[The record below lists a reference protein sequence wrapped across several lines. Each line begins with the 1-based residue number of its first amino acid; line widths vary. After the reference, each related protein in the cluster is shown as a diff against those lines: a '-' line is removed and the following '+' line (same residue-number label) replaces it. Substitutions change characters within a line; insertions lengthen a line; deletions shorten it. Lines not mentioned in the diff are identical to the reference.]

1 VEDEPLYETAEVAA
15 LAEVDSSDGT
25 PLVLTSAGSPD
36 GRVRAVLVRDSRL
49 SMQALPWVVWVR
61 REAAGWVW
69 LGQARAAAPW
79 VSLSDDDE
87 PNRGARAVYGRA
99 PEEATQ
105 AHLDVRGD
113 VATVPVVAGWYLHCE
128 WDVPPPTEDGRAAE
142 VRSFS

>member
-1 VEDEPLYETAEVAA
+1 VYESVEAAA
-15 LAEVDSSDGT
+15 LAEADSSEGA

-36 GRVRAVLVRDSRL
+36 GRVRAVLVEDSRPW
-49 SMQALPWVVWVR
+49 MQVLPWVVWVR
-61 REAAGWVW
+61 KEAAGWVW
-69 LGQARAAAPW
+69 LGQARGATPW

-113 VATVPVVAGWYLHCE
+113 VVTVPVAAGWYLHCE
-128 WDVPPPTEDGRAAE
+128 WDVPPPTAGGGRAAE
-142 VRSFS
+142 VRGFT